1 MGRFVFPAATVSGT
15 VKSIQHAS
23 RTIGNNANYTISI
36 SAVDTN
42 KSIINST
49 GSFFH
54 YAGAAGN
61 DVRDRSGGRSSPAR
75 ASFNDSTNIL
85 LNAPNIDIF
94 NYNFGGSNGTWAG
107 TVVEYT

>member
-1 MGRFVFPAATVSGT
+1 MGRFAPVQATTGT

-23 RTIGNNANYTISI
+23 RSISNNNNYTITI
-36 SAVDTN
+36 SSVDTN

-54 YAGAAGN
+54 FSGAQGN
-61 DVRDRSGGRSSPAR
+61 DVRDRSGGQSSPAR
-75 ASFNDSTNIL
+75 ASFQDSTNIL

-94 NYNFGGSNGTWAG
+94 SANFSSSGGTWAG
-107 TVVEYT
+107 TVVEYS